1 MMKPGQIISHC
12 CRFPP
17 EEEEE
22 LDRHLILSMDGAYME
37 TYLLFTHIQDCY
49 CEALELDYGP
59 GTINQIL
66 ISSIDF
72 EEETPNNFYWKI
84 MS

>member
-1 MMKPGQIISHC
+1 MRYSNIMKPGQIISHC

-22 LDRHLILSMDGAYME
+22 LDRHLVLSVDEVYIE
-37 TYLLFTHIQDCY
+37 TYLFFTHFKEIQPNF
-49 CEALELDYGP
+49 GP

-66 ISSIDF
+66 ISSIDS

-84 MS
+84 LS

>member
-37 TYLLFTHIQDCY
+37 TYLLFTHIQDCTGS
-49 CEALELDYGP
+49 AVYGP
-59 GTINQIL
+59 GAINQIL